1 MLYLS
6 DTQTDKLAHQQL
18 PEIPRKKT
26 NIMNIFN
33 KEMDGNEITVS
44 ELAVI
49 YEAERKSKS
58 LTKIPNNYYRAGA
71 QCIARLKE
79 RYLAEFSKNP
89 DSKSTEMAKREL
101 DRAKNDMAST
111 VRLRAVKIL
120 KRSIEH
126 YSNYDPEF
134 VALLTNEEKSFL
146 EGIMAAIAHFVVN
159 YWVWD
164 STSTKEKA
172 VTDVQKNVETQQ
184 PLPQSMSQSPV
195 PQETPKRDNVLVMCE
210 ENISIAMDSQDLF
223 LSRGDVVT
231 LPEKIARILIKQ
243 KKVSRIYPI

>member
-1 MLYLS
+1 
-6 DTQTDKLAHQQL
+6 
-18 PEIPRKKT
+18 
-26 NIMNIFN
+26 MNIFN
-33 KEMDGNEITVS
+33 KQMDGNEITVS

-58 LTKIPNNYYRAGA
+58 LTEIPSNYYRAGA

-101 DRAKNDMAST
+101 DRAKNDMANT
-111 VRLRAVKIL
+111 VHIRTVKIL

-126 YSNYDPEF
+126 YSKYDPNF

-164 STSTKEKA
+164 SISAKEKA
-172 VTDVQKNVETQQ
+172 VTDAQKNVETQQ
-184 PLPQSMSQSPV
+184 PMPQPVPQTIPQSMPQSSM
-195 PQETPKRDNVLVMCE
+195 PQETPKRDNVLVVCE
-210 ENISIAMDSQDLF
+210 ENISLAMDSQDLF
-223 LSRGDVVT
+223 LSRGDFVT